1 MLEAQSDDERA
12 VDARERATVLAQQRE
27 GPLSPTGTAD
37 DTGVEQT
44 LRPRRLDQ
52 YFGQDTVKQNLS
64 IAIRA
69 AQAREEPLDHVL
81 FHGPPG
87 LGKTTL
93 AMIVASEMGVSIR
106 ITSGPAIE
114 RSGDLASLLTSLQAG
129 DVLFI
134 DEIHR
139 LPSPAEEVLYPAM
152 EDFSVDIILGKG
164 PKARDVRL
172 RLSRFTLIGATTRYA
187 LVSRPLRDRFGAS
200 YRLDFYD
207 VDALTQIVR
216 RSAGVLGC
224 RIDNGGIEEIAR
236 RSRGTARIA
245 NRLLRRVRDFAEVEG
260 DGTVTRELADGALRR
275 LQIDEL
281 GLDAMD
287 RELLR
292 MMVERFGGGPVGLET
307 VAAAISEEADTI
319 MDVYEP
325 YLLKIGF
332 LQRTPRGRVASRL
345 AYEHLGIAPAGGSA
359 PSSSSAQA
367 GLFDADQR

>member
-1 MLEAQSDDERA
+1 VTEE
-12 VDARERATVLAQQRE
+12 RE
-27 GPLSPTGTAD
+27 GPLTPTKTD
-37 DTGVEQT
+37 DDLEAESASEG
-44 LRPRRLDQ
+44 LRPRRFDR
-52 YFGQDTVKQNLS
+52 YFGQETVKENLG
-64 IAIRA
+64 IAIQA
-69 AQAREEPLDHVL
+69 ARAREEPLDHVL

-93 AMIVASEMGVSIR
+93 AMIVAAEMGVSIR
-106 ITSGPAIE
+106 ITSGPAVE
-114 RSGDLASLLTSLQAG
+114 RSGDLASLLTSLQPG

-134 DEIHR
+134 DEVHR
-139 LPSPAEEVLYPAM
+139 LPVAAEEVLYPAM

-172 RLSRFTLIGATTRYA
+172 KLNRFTLVGATTRFA
-187 LVSRPLRDRFGAS
+187 LVSQPLRDRFGAT

-207 VDALTQIVR
+207 VAALSQIVK

-224 RIDNGGIEEIAR
+224 DIDDGGVEEVAR

-260 DGTVTRELADGALRR
+260 DGRVTRALAGGALQR

-292 MMVERFGGGPVGLET
+292 AVIDRFAGGPVGLDT
-307 VAAAISEEADTI
+307 LAAAISEEPDTI

-332 LQRTPRGRVASRL
+332 LQRTPRGRVVMPR
-345 AYEHLGIAPAGGSA
+345 AYEHLEIELSPDAAAG
-359 PSSSSAQA
+359 QA
-367 GLFDADQR
+367 SLFDPS